1 MFSGFITKREI
12 EMTTAKI
19 GTVVGVGAMM
29 FLLSLSWTAPAQGQG
44 GDKSASTF
52 KAKCAVCHGAGGKGD
67 SPAGKS
73 LGAADLTKVAAG
85 KSPAELKAVIQ
96 NGRGKMPAYGKSLK
110 PEEIDAMVAYIK
122 SLK

>member
-1 MFSGFITKREI
+1 MRTSTFVGIAAA
-12 EMTTAKI
+12 TA
-19 GTVVGVGAMM
+19 TL
-29 FLLSLSWTAPAQGQG
+29 FLMSLAWTAPAQGQG

-73 LGAADLTKVAAG
+73 LGAADLTKVAAA
-85 KSPAELKAVIQ
+85 KSPAELKTVIQ
-96 NGRGKMPAYGKSLK
+96 NGKGKMPAYGKSLK

>member
-1 MFSGFITKREI
+1 M
-12 EMTTAKI
+12 EMTTSKA
-19 GTVVGVGAMM
+19 GTVAAVGATML
-29 FLLSLSWTAPAQGQG
+29 FVAFCWTAPAQGQG

-73 LGAADLTKVAAG
+73 LGAADLTKVAAA
-85 KSPAELKAVIQ
+85 KSPAELKTVIE
-96 NGRGKMPAYGKSLK
+96 NGKGKMPAYGKSLK

>member
-1 MFSGFITKREI
+1 MRKSGL
-12 EMTTAKI
+12 
-19 GTVVGVGAMM
+19 VVVAAAGAMM
-29 FLLSLSWTAPAQGQG
+29 VVLSLFLAAPTQGQ

-73 LGAADLTKVAAG
+73 LGAADLTKVAAA
-85 KSPAELKAVIQ
+85 KSAADLKTVIQ
-96 NGRGKMPAYGKSLK
+96 DGKGKMPAYGKSLK

>member
-1 MFSGFITKREI
+1 
-12 EMTTAKI
+12 MTTSKVA
-19 GTVVGVGAMM
+19 TVAAVGAMM
-29 FLLSLSWTAPAQGQG
+29 FLLGSSWTAPAEGQG
-44 GDKSASTF
+44 GDRSANTF

-73 LGAADLTKVAAG
+73 LGASDLTKVAAA

-96 NGRGKMPAYGKSLK
+96 NGKGKMPAYGKTLK

>member
-1 MFSGFITKREI
+1 MRKSGL
-12 EMTTAKI
+12 
-19 GTVVGVGAMM
+19 VVVAAAGAMM
-29 FLLSLSWTAPAQGQG
+29 VVLSLFLTAPTQGQ

-67 SPAGKS
+67 S
-73 LGAADLTKVAAG
+73 ADLKT
-85 KSPAELKAVIQ
+85 VIQ
-96 NGRGKMPAYGKSLK
+96 DGKGKMPAYGKSLK

>member
-1 MFSGFITKREI
+1 MRKSGF
-12 EMTTAKI
+12 A
-19 GTVVGVGAMM
+19 GVAAAVAIMAV
-29 FLLSLSWTAPAQGQG
+29 LSLSLTVPTQGQ

-52 KAKCAVCHGAGGKGD
+52 KSKCATCHGTGGKGD

-85 KSPAELKAVIQ
+85 KSAEELKAVIQ
-96 NGRGKMPAYGKSLK
+96 NGKGKMPAYGKSLK

>member
-1 MFSGFITKREI
+1 M
-12 EMTTAKI
+12 EMTTSKV
-19 GTVVGVGAMM
+19 GTVAAVGAMM
-29 FLLSLSWTAPAQGQG
+29 FLLGLSWTAPAQGQG

-73 LGAADLTKVAAG
+73 LGAADLTKVAAA

-96 NGRGKMPAYGKSLK
+96 NGKGKMPAYGKSLK
-110 PEEIDAMVAYIK
+110 PEEIDQMAAYIK